1 MSLVLRLIEGGFAVN
16 ESGDESPHSKAMW
29 SSRLFW
35 RLFLTYA
42 VLTVVVAVV
51 FVALFLSR
59 QRTAIEAEVRQRLRD
74 EAAVL
79 EVLAESAW
87 ESSDAPV
94 EELRSTWQPKLESL
108 GRKIGTRLTLIRP
121 DGTVLADSSVDAR
134 QMENH
139 RDRPEIEQAAEHGVG
154 FTMRPSL
161 SVGEPFEYC
170 AMRVGSREAPRGFV
184 RVALPWTPFE
194 ARLKAAARLVAVTA
208 AVVTLLAL
216 LATYLLERRLVRP
229 LERLTQ
235 AAQAIA
241 AGDVGQEVIVRHRDE
256 IGSLARAFNTMS
268 RELVQRMEQL
278 QTSRRQSEENS
289 ELMETVLGSMIE
301 GVVVINSHQRILY
314 ANAAAGP
321 LLDLPTAQA
330 TGRSLFEA
338 ARHPRVQKVVEE
350 VLSGRVPE
358 RVEYE
363 VPRTNAIVA
372 LIASPLPGDPP
383 PGAVLVLHDVT
394 ELRRLENLRRE
405 FVSNVSH
412 ELKTPLTTIQAYT
425 ETLLD
430 GAIND
435 PNNNRK
441 FLERIDEQ
449 AERLHRLILD
459 LLSLARIESAEEAYE
474 LLPIAIASTVT
485 TCFEEH
491 LPIAQSKGIELISEP
506 PPQDLIVWADEEGL
520 LTVLNNLVDN
530 AINYTAAGGRVLVR
544 WRLDGR
550 RAVIEVQDTG
560 IGISKQHHA
569 RLFERFYRV
578 DKARSR
584 ELGGTGLGLSIVKH
598 WAQVFGGS
606 ADVASEVGRG
616 STFTVRLPAVER
628 Q

>member
-1 MSLVLRLIEGGFAVN
+1 
-16 ESGDESPHSKAMW
+16 MW

-42 VLTVVVAVV
+42 ALSVVAALV
-51 FVALFLSR
+51 FVVLFQNR
-59 QRTAIEAEVRQRLRD
+59 QREAIEAEVRQRLRD

-79 EVLAESAW
+79 RLLAEPVW
-87 ESSDAPV
+87 ESSDALV
-94 EELRSTWQPKLESL
+94 EELRATWQPKLESL
-108 GRKIGTRLTLIRP
+108 GREVGTRLTLVRA
-121 DGTVLADSSVDAR
+121 DGTVLADSSADAR

-139 RDRPEIEQAAEHGVG
+139 RNRPEIELASESEDGVG
-154 FTMRPSL
+154 FATRSSQ

-170 AMRVGSREAPRGFV
+170 AVRVGSREKPRGFV
-184 RVALPWTPFE
+184 RVALPWTPFQ
-194 ARLKAAARLVAVTA
+194 ARLTAAARLVAGTA
-208 AVVTLLAL
+208 VVVTLLAL

-241 AGDVGQEVIVRHRDE
+241 AGDVGQEVIVRNRDE
-256 IGSLARAFNTMS
+256 IGSLAVAFNTMS
-268 RELVQRMEQL
+268 RELAQRLEQL
-278 QTSRRQSEENS
+278 QANRRERDENS
-289 ELMETVLGSMIE
+289 DLMETVLGSMIE
-301 GVVVINSHQRILY
+301 GVVVIDSRQRILY

-338 ARHPRVQKVVEE
+338 ARHPRVQKVVEA
-350 VLSGRVPE
+350 VLSGRTPD

-372 LIASPLPGDPP
+372 LLGSPLPGDPP

-430 GAIND
+430 GAISD

-449 AERLHRLILD
+449 AERLHKLILD
-459 LLSLARIESAEEAYE
+459 LLSLARIESAEDAYE
-474 LLPIAIASTVT
+474 LLPVPVANTVQV
-485 TCFEEH
+485 CLDEY
-491 LPIAQSKGIELISEP
+491 LPVAASKGVVLQTHP
-506 PPQDLIVWADEEGL
+506 PPETVVVWADEEGL

-530 AINYTAAGGRVLVR
+530 AIKYTPSGGRVSLR
-544 WRLDGR
+544 WRIDGR
-550 RAVIEVQDTG
+550 RVLIEVEDSG
-560 IGISKQHHA
+560 IGIPKQHQA
-569 RLFERFYRV
+569 RIFERFYRV

-598 WAQVFGGS
+598 WVQVFGGS
-606 ADVASEVGRG
+606 VEVASDLGRG
-616 STFTVRLPAVER
+616 STFAIRLPVVSGSVV
-628 Q
+628 

>member
-1 MSLVLRLIEGGFAVN
+1 
-16 ESGDESPHSKAMW
+16 MW

-42 VLTVVVAVV
+42 ALTVVAAIAFVV
-51 FVALFLSR
+51 IFLSR
-59 QRTAIEAEVRQRLRD
+59 QREAIEAEVKQRLRD

-79 EVLAESAW
+79 RLLAEPVW

-94 EELRSTWQPKLESL
+94 EELRATWQPKLESL
-108 GRKIGTRLTLIRP
+108 GREVGTRLTLVRA
-121 DGTVLADSSVDAR
+121 DGTVLADSSADAR

-139 RDRPEIEQAAEHGVG
+139 RDRPEIELASESEDGVG
-154 FTMRPSL
+154 FATRSSQ

-170 AMRVGSREAPRGFV
+170 AVRVGSRENPRGFV
-184 RVALPWTPFE
+184 RVALPWTPFQ
-194 ARLKAAARLVAVTA
+194 ARLTAAARLVAGTA
-208 AVVTLLAL
+208 VVVTLLAL
-216 LATYLLERRLVRP
+216 LATYLLERRLVKP

-241 AGDVGQEVIVRHRDE
+241 SGEVGQEVVVRNRDE
-256 IGSLARAFNTMS
+256 IGSLAVAFNTMS
-268 RELVQRMEQL
+268 RELAQRLEQL
-278 QTSRRQSEENS
+278 QANRRERDENS
-289 ELMETVLGSMIE
+289 DLMETVLGSMIE
-301 GVVVINSHQRILY
+301 GVVVIDSRQRILY

-321 LLDLPTAQA
+321 LLDLPKAQA

-338 ARHPRVQKVVEE
+338 ARHPRVQKVVEA
-350 VLSGRVPE
+350 VLSGRTPD

-372 LIASPLPGDPP
+372 LLGSPLPGDPP

-430 GAIND
+430 GAIAD

-449 AERLHRLILD
+449 AERLHKLILD
-459 LLSLARIESAEEAYE
+459 LLSLARIEAAEDAYE
-474 LLPIAIASTVT
+474 LLPVPVANTVQV
-485 TCFEEH
+485 CLDEY
-491 LPIAQSKGIELISEP
+491 LPVAASKGVELQVHP
-506 PPQDLIVWADEEGL
+506 PPESLVAWADEEGL

-530 AINYTAAGGRVLVR
+530 AIKYTPLGGRVSLR
-544 WRLDGR
+544 WRIDGR
-550 RAVIEVQDTG
+550 RVLIEVEDTG
-560 IGISKQHHA
+560 IGIPKQHQG
-569 RLFERFYRV
+569 RIFERFYRV

-598 WAQVFGGS
+598 WVQVFGGT
-606 ADVASEVGRG
+606 VEVTSDLGRG
-616 STFTVRLPAVER
+616 STFAVRLPAASGAPV
-628 Q
+628 